1 MLKNYF
7 TFPKGFA
14 DSLEEIKSSIINH
27 AWIGLAVFF
36 IPIMIYDIALF
47 WSGLSVVA
55 GLKMGFIVLTA
66 SMALWGRYVLINLR
80 VVSFLVV
87 LYLIIVSGVYQFG
100 FYSNSSLFIIAYICV
115 SFFYLRLHW
124 FIFSVL
130 LISSSY
136 LVLMY
141 LFVNG
146 ILEISLNRDFF
157 SNNIINWIIDLMI
170 VFLISY
176 VSLISIFKVFKA
188 YNIEL
193 MNHINS
199 EKRIKHTLEFMPV
212 PVSTFNKKREVTM
225 VNRAYEDY
233 FGLKLED
240 TPTVKAW
247 LNKTYLDE
255 EERKQKL
262 IEVKNIVETFDPLK
276 SNIIDYHVTTGKGLK
291 KYVRVYHTLTENEV
305 ICTFIDQT
313 ERLKKRQ
320 EIIESTLRTE
330 KKEKERIGRELHDG
344 LGPLLTTAKI
354 YAHSLRDEEE
364 VNEEYLK
371 RLDELLENAL
381 NELRLLINNESPH
394 LLQQY
399 GLEKAVRSF
408 LQNIKD
414 ISDISVSLNATPLKF
429 QKDIVE
435 FALYRAILE
444 LINNTLKYSKANE
457 LTIRIEQVRERINV
471 MYSDN
476 GIGFDFEEGITKGNG
491 LINIQNRINNVG
503 GTIKY
508 ITSPGNGVQ
517 VIIQMEENQ

>member
-14 DSLEEIKSSIINH
+14 DSLEEIKSSIINQ
-27 AWIGLAVFF
+27 AWRGLAAFI
-36 IPIMIYDIALF
+36 IPIVAYDIYYFFEGVEFAM
-47 WSGLSVVA
+47 V
-55 GLKMGFIVLTA
+55 LKLILIGVLIF
-66 SMALWGRYVLINLR
+66 MALWSKFFSVNFR
-80 VVSFLVV
+80 VVSYLSILFL
-87 LYLIIVSGVYQFG
+87 IVISG
-100 FYSNSSLFIIAYICV
+100 FYRFGLYGNAGIFIIAYIGIA
-115 SFFYLRLHW
+115 FFYLQLRE
-124 FIFSVL
+124 FIFSVV
-130 LISSSY
+130 LISVSY
-136 LVLMY
+136 LILMY
-141 LFVNG
+141 LFA
-146 ILEISLNRDFF
+146 IDFF
-157 SNNIINWIIDLMI
+157 TVQIDGESFAAESINWIIDLMI
-170 VFLISY
+170 IFSIAHVFL
-176 VSLISIFKVFKA
+176 VAMFKVFKA

-199 EKRIKHTLEFMPV
+199 EEKIKHTLEYMPV
-212 PVSTFNKKREVTM
+212 PVSTLNKNREVTM

-233 FGLKLED
+233 FGLTLED
-240 TPTVKAW
+240 TPTVKDW
-247 LNKTYLDE
+247 LDKTYLDE
-255 EERKQKL
+255 EERKQKSL
-262 IEVKNIVETFDPLK
+262 EVNNIVLKFDPFK
-276 SNIIDYHVTTGKGLK
+276 DNIIDYRVTTGNGQK
-291 KYVRVYHTLTENEV
+291 KHVKVYHTITEDDV

-313 ERLKKRQ
+313 ERRKKRQ
-320 EIIESTLRTE
+320 EIIESTLRAE

-354 YAHSLRDEEE
+354 YAHSLRDEQK

-457 LTIRIEQVRERINV
+457 LTIRIEQVGERINV

-476 GIGFDFEEGITKGNG
+476 GVGFDFDEGITKGNG
-491 LINIQNRINNVG
+491 LKNIQNRINNVG